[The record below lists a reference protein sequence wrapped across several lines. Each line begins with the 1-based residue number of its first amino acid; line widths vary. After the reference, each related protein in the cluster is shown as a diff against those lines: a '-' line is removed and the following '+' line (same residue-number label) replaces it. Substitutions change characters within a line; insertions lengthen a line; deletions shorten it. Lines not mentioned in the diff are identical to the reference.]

1 MTRDLWRNGG
11 RRSLG
16 LAFRPGCRKD
26 MIKFFPLLM
35 DRAMPPADPML
46 RDCWPR
52 KPEFGGA
59 RSV

>member
-1 MTRDLWRNGG
+1 MTGGGARRDR

-16 LAFRPGCRKD
+16 LAFRPACRKD
-26 MIKFFPLLM
+26 MIKFSTPPM

-59 RSV
+59 AAV

>member
-1 MTRDLWRNGG
+1 MTCIRAH
-11 RRSLG
+11 SLG
-16 LAFRPGCRKD
+16 LAFRPACRKD
-26 MIKFFPLLM
+26 MIKFLTGLM
-35 DRAMPPADPML
+35 DKAMPPADPML